1 MSAWCVLACASPPS
15 PCADV
20 LLCQSRRHALR
31 VAATGEVPIPVSQA
45 PNSTS
50 REEQLFAK
58 RGYKIDR
65 NVATGTRRQ
74 AGYKD

>member
-1 MSAWCVLACASPPS
+1 
-15 PCADV
+15 
-20 LLCQSRRHALR
+20 
-31 VAATGEVPIPVSQA
+31 VPIPVSQA